1 MPQRGGSMTIRFA
14 KDVLMTAALI
24 ALIMGAGLIAA
35 MPKPQPVRVA
45 DKRK

>member
-1 MPQRGGSMTIRFA
+1 
-14 KDVLMTAALI
+14 MTAALI
-24 ALIMGAGLIAA
+24 ALIMGTALIAA

>member
-1 MPQRGGSMTIRFA
+1 MPRRGASITLRFS
-14 KDVLMTAALI
+14 KDAPMTAALI
-24 ALIMGAGLIAA
+24 ALIMGTGLIAV